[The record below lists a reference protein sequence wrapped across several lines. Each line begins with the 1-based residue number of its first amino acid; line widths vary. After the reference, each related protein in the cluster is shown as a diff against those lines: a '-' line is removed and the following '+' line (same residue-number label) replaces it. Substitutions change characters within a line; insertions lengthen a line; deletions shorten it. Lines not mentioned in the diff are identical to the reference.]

1 MPVTIVVG
9 GQYGGEGKG
18 KVTAHLCA
26 NHGYHGVVRCGG
38 PNSGH
43 TVSVDGEEI
52 VLRQVPAGV
61 VNPQTQLFLAAGCLI
76 NAAVLSEEID
86 RFGLTPD
93 RLKVDSNAMI
103 ITDDEIEQEKTGG
116 LEKSIGSTCS
126 GVGAAVARRVSRN
139 NNVSLAKDIAEL
151 QPFLSVVSTEL
162 NFLHDQGKNL
172 IVEGTQGFGLSL
184 YHTRCYPFA
193 TSRDTTASAFLSEAG
208 LSPLTVAGII
218 MVLRTYPIRVGGNSG
233 PLPKETDWETI
244 RSESRYPYSIEEHTS
259 VTKRLRRVGRFD
271 LDLAKQAAEVN
282 RPTAVALMGLDY
294 LDYENKS
301 ATTFSELTGNSRDF
315 VNEIQR
321 VIGARVAFLGTGPKN
336 QEILDLTQSISVEE
350 GTCVGKIPVAQY
362 Y

>member
-1 MPVTIVVG
+1 MPVTVVVG

-26 NHGYHGVVRCGG
+26 NHGYHAVVRCGG

-43 TVSVDGEEI
+43 TVSIDGQET

-61 VNPQTQLFLAAGCLI
+61 VNPETQLFLAAGCLI
-76 NAAVLSEEID
+76 NVALLFEEID

-103 ITDDEIEQEKTGG
+103 ITEEEIQSEKTIG

-139 NNVSLAKDIAEL
+139 NNVKLARDIPEL
-151 QPFLSVVSTEL
+151 EPFLSLVSIDL
-162 NFLHDQGKNL
+162 NLLHDQGKKM

-233 PLPKETDWETI
+233 PLSKETDWETV

-271 LDLAKQAAEVN
+271 LDLARQAAEVN

-301 ATTFSELTGNSRDF
+301 ATTFSELTEDSRDF
-315 VNEIQR
+315 VSEIQHAM
-321 VIGARVAFLGTGPKN
+321 GTRVAFLGTGPKN
-336 QEILDLTQSISVEE
+336 HEILDLTQGISVEE
-350 GTCVGKIPVAQY
+350 GTCAGEIQAAQY

>member
-26 NHGYHGVVRCGG
+26 NHGYHAVVRCGG

-43 TVSVDGEEI
+43 TVSVEGEET

-61 VNPQTQLFLAAGCLI
+61 ARPGTQLFLAAGCLI
-76 NAAVLSEEID
+76 NIAVLFEEID

-93 RLKVDSNAMI
+93 RLKVDRNAMI
-103 ITDDEIEQEKTGG
+103 ITDDEIEKEKTIG
-116 LEKSIGSTCS
+116 LQKSIGSTCS
-126 GVGAAVARRVSRN
+126 GVGAAVARRVSRGS
-139 NNVSLAKDIAEL
+139 NVRLAKDVAEL
-151 QPFLSVVSTEL
+151 QPFLSIVSTDL
-162 NFLHDQGKNL
+162 NLLHDQGKRL

-184 YHTRCYPFA
+184 YHSRCYPFA
-193 TSRDTTASAFLSEAG
+193 TSRDTTASAFLSEVG
-208 LSPLTVAGII
+208 LSPFTVTEII

-233 PLPKETDWETI
+233 PLSKEIDWETI
-244 RSESRYPYSIEEHTS
+244 RLESRYPHPIQEYTS

-271 LDLAKQAAEVN
+271 LELAKQAAEVN
-282 RPTAVALMGLDY
+282 RPTLIALMGLDY
-294 LDYENKS
+294 LNHRNKS
-301 ATTFSELTGNSRDF
+301 AAAYSDVTPDSQEF

-321 VIGARVAFLGTGPKN
+321 AMGAPVAFLGTGPKN
-336 QEILDLTQSISVEE
+336 AEILDLTQTTPVEE
-350 GTCVGKIPVAQY
+350 GTCAGKIPAAPY